1 LTTRDEGAGRC
12 VEQPLRIGSG
22 AGFSGDRLDAALIL
36 AERGEL
42 DYLVLECLAER
53 TIALAQLRR
62 RKDPSRGYDPRLE
75 QRIEQLLPV
84 LKQRRTRLI
93 SNMGAANP
101 LAAADVTVGIARR
114 LGIAV
119 KVAVVTGDD
128 VLEQL
133 RGHER
138 TLEDGAPLANFAP
151 LVSANAYLG
160 SAALLPALASG
171 ADVILTGRVA
181 DPSLFLAPMMHH
193 YGWAEDDYA
202 RLGQGTCVGHLLE
215 CAGQI
220 CGGYFADP
228 GRKDVPN
235 MAWLGFPFA
244 DIDPHGGATISKVPG
259 TGGRIDLA
267 TAKEQLLYEVTDPH
281 GYLTPDVI
289 ADFSTVQLSE
299 RGADRIAVRGAGG
312 MRRPT
317 QLKVSVG
324 YVAGYIGEGEI
335 GYGGTNAL
343 GRARLAAEIVRERL
357 NGQFDQLRVDLI
369 GSTSLHGRS
378 FIGDEKP
385 YEIRLRVAARAATA
399 ERAALVGE
407 EVEALYT
414 NGPAGGGGT
423 RKYVQEQIG
432 IVSTLIDRDR
442 VDARVAIRE
451 SASHA
456 EAI

>member
-1 LTTRDEGAGRC
+1 
-12 VEQPLRIGSG
+12 VERRLRIGSG
-22 AGFSGDRLDAALIL
+22 AGFSGDRLDAALVL

-84 LKQRRTRLI
+84 LAQRRTRLI

-101 LAAADVTVGIARR
+101 LAAADATAAIARR
-114 LGIAV
+114 LGIPV
-119 KVAVVTGDD
+119 KIAVVIGDD
-128 VLEQL
+128 VLDKLE
-133 RGHER
+133 GTER
-138 TLEDGAPLANFAP
+138 TLEGGVPLASFAP

-171 ADVILTGRVA
+171 ADVIITGRVA

-202 RLGQGTCVGHLLE
+202 RLAQGTCVGHLLE

-244 DIDPHGGATISKVPG
+244 DVDERGGATIGKVPG

-289 ADFSTVQLSE
+289 ADFSTVHLSAP
-299 RGADRIAVRGAGG
+299 GADCVGVSGARGNG
-312 MRRPT
+312 RPP
-317 QLKVSVG
+317 QFKVSVG

-343 GRARLAAEIVRERL
+343 ARARLAAEIVRDRL
-357 NGQFDQLRVDLI
+357 NGQLDELRVDLI
-369 GSTSLHGRS
+369 GSTSLNGRS
-378 FIGDEKP
+378 FFSDEKP
-385 YEIRLRVAARAATA
+385 YEVRLRVAGRATTA
-399 ERAALVGE
+399 ERAALVGD

-432 IVSTLIDRDR
+432 IVSTLIDRDL
-442 VDARVAIRE
+442 VQPSVVIRE
-451 SASHA
+451 SARHA
-456 EAI
+456 EAL

>member
-1 LTTRDEGAGRC
+1 
-12 VEQPLRIGSG
+12 VERRLRIGSG
-22 AGFSGDRLDAALIL
+22 AGFSGDRLDAALVL

-62 RKDPSRGYDPRLE
+62 RKDAARGYDPRLE
-75 QRIEQLLPV
+75 QRIEQLLPI
-84 LKQRRTRLI
+84 LAQDRTRLV

-101 LAAADVTVGIARR
+101 RAAGEVILTIARR
-114 LGIAV
+114 LGIRV
-119 KVAVVTGDD
+119 KVAIVTGDD

-133 RGHER
+133 TGQER
-138 TLEDGAPLANFAP
+138 TLEGDVPLATFAP

-171 ADVILTGRVA
+171 ADIVITGRVA
-181 DPSLFLAPMMHH
+181 DPSLFLAPMIAH
-193 YGWAEDDYA
+193 YGWREDDFE
-202 RLGQGTCVGHLLE
+202 RLAQGTCVGHLLE

-244 DIDPHGGATISKVPG
+244 DIDEHGNATIGKVAG

-267 TAKEQLLYEVTDPH
+267 TTKEQLLYEVTDPH

-289 ADFSTVQLSE
+289 ADFSTVELAQ
-299 RGADRIAVRGAGG
+299 AAVDRVTVRGARGN
-312 MRRPT
+312 RRPD

-324 YVAGYIGEGEI
+324 YVAGYVGEGEI

-343 GRARLAAEIVRERL
+343 ARARLAADILRERL
-357 NGQFDQLRVDLI
+357 NGQFDELRVDLI
-369 GSTSLHGRS
+369 GSSSLCGRS
-378 FIGDEKP
+378 FFHDENP
-385 YEIRLRVAARAATA
+385 YEVRLRVAARASTA
-399 ERAALVGE
+399 ERAALVGD
-407 EVEALYT
+407 EVESLYT

-442 VDARVAIRE
+442 VSPGVVVME
-451 SASHA
+451 SDSHA
-456 EAI
+456 EAL